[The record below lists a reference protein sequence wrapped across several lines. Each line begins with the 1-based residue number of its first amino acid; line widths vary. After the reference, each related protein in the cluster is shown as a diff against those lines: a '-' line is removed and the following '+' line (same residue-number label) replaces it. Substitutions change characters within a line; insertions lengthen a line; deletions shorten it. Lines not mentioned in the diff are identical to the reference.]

1 MLDRYRGTQDTKT
14 YTKTEAEARSRQ
26 GQRPKQ
32 RQIQRRSER
41 ERETVTGS
49 GSWTDTEAHKRQRHI
64 QRQRQRQRSRQGHIH
79 RDRDRGRYRANSGL
93 GLLNVRT
100 TQRTVKARA
109 NSNYWIQL
117 GGVNPTRGR
126 GHGAAVGRRMEWDVQ
141 ISAIVIRPLGIVMEP
156 YHAIRSLHGSAKLY

>member
-1 MLDRYRGTQDTKT
+1 MQR
-14 YTKTEAEARSRQ
+14 
-26 GQRPKQ
+26 QRPKQ
-32 RQIQRRSER
+32 RQTQRRRER

-49 GSWTDTEAHKRQRHI
+49 GPWTYTEAHKRQRHI

-117 GGVNPTRGR
+117 GGVNPSRGR
-126 GHGAAVGRRMEWDVQ
+126 RHGSAATSAEFQGKYPVGRPMM
-141 ISAIVIRPLGIVMEP
+141 IRPLGIVMEP
-156 YHAIRSLHGSAKLY
+156 YHAIRSLHRSAKLY